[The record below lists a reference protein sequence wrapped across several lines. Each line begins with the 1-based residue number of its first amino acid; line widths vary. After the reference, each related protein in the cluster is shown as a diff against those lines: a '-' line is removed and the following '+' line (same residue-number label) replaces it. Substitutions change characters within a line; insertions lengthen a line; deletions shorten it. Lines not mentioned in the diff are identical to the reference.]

1 MLQTSLPLRFAS
13 ESLSLMKALRMI
25 RATCRRTAFALLTLL
40 GGTLCSLAQPSIGV
54 ATLPSVGLRYVKVA
68 YDTTNFNAGPGGA
81 DVVWDFSSL
90 DMLTDSTAIRVIG
103 PSEFTTKQR
112 SLFPNAQ
119 LAVVEDTTFRAYVIT
134 PTVFRQHGLETPN
147 VSTVVAATNPFD
159 TRPADIAFNTPFTD
173 SYLATTNVTGSPVPL
188 QETGSINLIYDG
200 YGTLKLRAST
210 FVNVGRITSQ
220 QTMIDTL
227 KVPGPTPTTYVF
239 RTVTLSATWYEAT
252 SAVPVFT
259 LGSVSRL
266 VLLNGEAIEGPA
278 AKRFSYGRRTIAN
291 ATSVADVEVTTEGLA
306 PNPVQAGSMVTLPLR
321 GGEPVAVVL
330 MDVVG
335 RRTEIGAHGSVP
347 HENGLGVSI
356 PSVPPGIYSIVAT
369 SASHVWQFR
378 CVVQ

>member
-1 MLQTSLPLRFAS
+1 VLQTSHPLRFATVLLH
-13 ESLSLMKALRMI
+13 SLKAFRMI
-25 RATCRRTAFALLTLL
+25 RATCRRTAFALLSLF

-54 ATLPSVGLRYVKVA
+54 ATLPSVGLRYVKVG

-90 DMLTDSTAIRVIG
+90 AMLTDSVAVRVIG
-103 PSEFTTKQR
+103 PTEFTTKQR
-112 SLFPNAQ
+112 SLFPDAQ
-119 LAVVEDTTFRAYVIT
+119 LAVVEDTTFRPYVIT
-134 PTVFRQHGLETPN
+134 PTVFRQHGVETPK
-147 VSTVVAATNPFD
+147 VSTIVATTNPFD
-159 TRPADIAFNTPFTD
+159 TRPADITFNNPFAD
-173 SYLATTNVTGSPVPL
+173 SYNATTNVTGSPVPL
-188 QETGSINLIYDG
+188 QQTGSINLIYDG

-220 QTMIDTL
+220 QTVIDTL
-227 KVPGPTPTTYVF
+227 KVPGPTPTTFVT
-239 RTVTLSATWYEAT
+239 RTVTLSATWYEST

-266 VLLNGEAIEGPA
+266 VLRNGEAIEGPVA
-278 AKRFSYGRRTIAN
+278 TRFSYGRRTLAD
-291 ATSVADVEVTTEGLA
+291 ATSVADVEVTTRDLA

-321 GGEPVAVVL
+321 GGEPVTIVL
-330 MDVVG
+330 VDVVG
-335 RRTEIGAHGSVP
+335 RRTAMDALGSVP
-347 HENGLGVSI
+347 NENGLGVNI